1 MKTINYLSGIIAFLI
16 VLMVASCQDKQA
28 NKQLTKFQEAELL
41 KTKNIETAKKLYKY
55 LDEVNLDTVR
65 ALCSSDVKI
74 YYQSGPP
81 ASFDDLEPLVKMFYR
96 AFPDYK
102 HGIED
107 IFADNDKVVIRI
119 DYSGTH
125 KETFMDIN
133 PTGLKF
139 FYKGIHIFQLSN
151 NKVINWW
158 AVEDELGMMAQLGM
172 ELKLKEE

>member
-28 NKQLTKFQEAELL
+28 NEQLTKFQKAELL
-41 KTKNIETAKKLYKY
+41 KTKNIETAKKLYNY
-55 LDEVNLDTVR
+55 LDEVNLDAVR
-65 ALCSSDVKI
+65 ALCSSDFKL
-74 YYQSGPP
+74 YYNTYPP
-81 ASFDDLEPLVKMFYR
+81 SSFEDFIPLAEMFYT

-102 HGIED
+102 HEIVD
-107 IFADNDKVVIRI
+107 IFGYDDKVVIRI
-119 DYSGTH
+119 DYTGTH
-125 KETFMDIN
+125 KEKFMDMN

-158 AVEDELGMMAQLGM
+158 AVEDELGMMTQLGM
-172 ELKLKEE
+172 VLKLKEE